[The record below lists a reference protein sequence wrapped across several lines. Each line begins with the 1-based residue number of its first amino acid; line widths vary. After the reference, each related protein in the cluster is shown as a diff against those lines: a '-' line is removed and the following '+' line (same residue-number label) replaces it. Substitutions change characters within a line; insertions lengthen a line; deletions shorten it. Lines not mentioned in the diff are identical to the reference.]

1 MAEEKKKHAGHG
13 FKFTHI
19 DHHDDGSATVHHQHE
34 DGAEFDKKHA
44 VADIDGIHDSIED
57 HLGDKNIG
65 EDAADQGIDM
75 DELQQIKEAK
85 ANTPGGKVEAVS

>member
-1 MAEEKKKHAGHG
+1 MAEEKKAKHARHG

-57 HLGDKNIG
+57 HLGTPNEG
-65 EDAADQGIDM
+65 EDEPMDH
-75 DELQQIKEAK
+75 DELAQIQEAK
-85 ANTPGGKVEAVS
+85 ANTPGGKTEAIS